1 MAVPHD
7 CTQLCEGCE
16 PSVLGFIPRLTIAS
30 FAPLRQES
38 TQPITQ
44 CRFPFSAPQGGKL
57 IEWVTADGSAR
68 MVISRHAPSLPLKV

>member
-1 MAVPHD
+1 MTKQILWGVFFGVLPFCVPHTDLSLYFPRYCEKFIAMAVPHD

-38 TQPITQ
+38 TQPI
-44 CRFPFSAPQGGKL
+44 A
-57 IEWVTADGSAR
+57 W
-68 MVISRHAPSLPLKV
+68 